1 MKIHSLHSIPID
13 ATRSP
18 KEPPMDAISR
28 PVLDKTVQ
36 TFLNY
41 LSGAGLPELHT
52 ISVQEARAQFSR
64 GQAAVPVTRLPAEIE
79 QRTLPVG
86 PSGNVSVRI
95 VRPVGSK
102 GLLPAVMY
110 FHGGGWVVGDFGTHE
125 RTVREIVNGAHVAA
139 VFVEYSLSPE
149 VRFPVANEEAYAA
162 TRWVAEHGREIGV
175 DPDQIAVAGDSAG
188 GNMAAVVCLMAKRRG
203 GPHLSAQVLYYPST
217 GGANDLPSKTQFAEG
232 YFFTEAT
239 GMWMWNHYIGNTA
252 LDAIRSPLCLPLM
265 ATVDELRGLPPALI
279 ITAECDVLRDEGEA
293 YARKL
298 SQAGVSVTA
307 TRYLGVIHGFTV
319 TNFLANSSPTRAS
332 IAQTCATLRQV
343 FAEKQLLAASF

>member
-1 MKIHSLHSIPID
+1 
-13 ATRSP
+13 
-18 KEPPMDAISR
+18 MDPNTQ
-28 PVLDKTVQ
+28 PVLDETVQ

-41 LSGAGLPELHT
+41 LSGTGLPELHT
-52 ISVQEARAQFSR
+52 LSVQEARSQFSQ
-64 GQAAVPVTRLPAEIE
+64 GQAAVPVTKLPAEIE
-79 QRTLPVG
+79 QRTLSTG
-86 PSGNVSVRI
+86 PSGSVSVRI

-110 FHGGGWVVGDFGTHE
+110 FHGGGWVIGDFGTHE
-125 RTVREIVNGAHVAA
+125 RTVREIVNGAHVVA
-139 VFVEYSLSPE
+139 VFVEYTLSPE
-149 VRFPVANEEAYAA
+149 AQYPVANEEAYAA
-162 TRWVAEHGREIGV
+162 TKWVAEHGREIGI

-188 GNMAAVVCLMAKRRG
+188 GNMAAVVSLMAKQRG

-217 GGANDLPSKTQFAEG
+217 GGSNDLPSKKQFANG

-239 GMWMWNHYIGNTA
+239 AMWMWNHYVGNTPM
-252 LDAIRSPLCLPLM
+252 DEIRSPLCLPLM
-265 ATVDELRGLPPALI
+265 ASVEQLQGLPPALI

-298 SQAGVSVTA
+298 TQAGVSVTA

-332 IAQTCATLRQV
+332 IAQTCAMLRQV
-343 FAEKQLLAASF
+343 FVEKAKEAVVSA

>member
-1 MKIHSLHSIPID
+1 
-13 ATRSP
+13 
-18 KEPPMDAISR
+18 MDAISQ
-28 PVLDKTVQ
+28 PVLDETVQ
-36 TFLNY
+36 IFLNY

-52 ISVQEARAQFSR
+52 LSVQEARAQFSR
-64 GQAAVPVTRLPAEIE
+64 SQAAVPVANLPAEVE

-86 PSGNVSVRI
+86 PKGSVSVRI
-95 VRPVGSK
+95 VKPVGSK

-125 RTVREIVNGAHVAA
+125 RTVREIVNGAHVVA

-149 VRFPVANEEAYAA
+149 ARFPVANEEAFAA
-162 TRWVAEHGREIGV
+162 TKWVAEHGREIGV
-175 DPDQIAVAGDSAG
+175 DPEQIAVAGDSAG
-188 GNMAAVVCLMAKRRG
+188 GNMAAVVSLMAKQRG
-203 GPHLSAQVLYYPST
+203 GPPLAAQVLYYPST
-217 GGANDLPSKTQFAEG
+217 GGSNDLPSRTQFAEG
-232 YFFTEAT
+232 YFFTAAT
-239 GMWMWNHYIGNTA
+239 GMWMWNHYVGDTPMEV
-252 LDAIRSPLCLPLM
+252 IRSPLCLPLM

-298 SQAGVSVTA
+298 TEAGVPVTA

-332 IAQTCATLRQV
+332 IAQTCAMLRQV
-343 FAEKQLLAASF
+343 FAEKAKEAMVSA

>member
-1 MKIHSLHSIPID
+1 
-13 ATRSP
+13 
-18 KEPPMDAISR
+18 MDAISR
-28 PVLDKTVQ
+28 PVLDETVQ

-41 LSGAGLPELHT
+41 LNGAGLPELHT
-52 ISVQEARAQFSR
+52 LPVLEARAQFSR
-64 GQAAVPVTRLPAEIE
+64 GQAAIPITKLPAEIE

-86 PSGNVSVRI
+86 PGGSVSVRI

-102 GLLPAVMY
+102 GLLPAAMY

-125 RTVREIVNGAHVAA
+125 RTVREIVNGAQVAV

-149 VRFPVANEEAYAA
+149 VRFPFANEEAYAA
-162 TRWVAEHGREIGV
+162 TRWVANHGSEIGI
-175 DPDQIAVAGDSAG
+175 DPEQIAVAGDSAG
-188 GNMAAVVCLMAKRRG
+188 GNMAAVVALMAKQRG
-203 GPHLSAQVLYYPST
+203 GPNLAAQVLYYPST
-217 GGANDLPSKTQFAEG
+217 GGGNDLPSKMDFAEG

-239 GMWMWNHYIGNTA
+239 GMWMWNHYIGDTPM
-252 LDAIRSPLCLPLM
+252 DVIRSPLCLPLM

-307 TRYLGVIHGFTV
+307 TRFLGVIHGFTV
-319 TNFLANSSPTRAS
+319 TNFLANSNPTRAS
-332 IAQTCATLRQV
+332 IAQTCAMLRRV
-343 FAEKQLLAASF
+343 FTVEKQLQAASY